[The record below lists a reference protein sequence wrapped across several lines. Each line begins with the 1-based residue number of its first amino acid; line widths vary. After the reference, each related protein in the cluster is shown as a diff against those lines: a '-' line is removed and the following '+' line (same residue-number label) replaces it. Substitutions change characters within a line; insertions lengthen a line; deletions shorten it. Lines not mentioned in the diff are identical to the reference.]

1 MKKKLNNRFTAAEKI
16 NLNNYI
22 TVNFQ
27 QINKM
32 EPSVSWSDLAANI
45 KKLIKITVTAPYLAT
60 IFNAR
65 AKTVR
70 TLLVKRPILNST
82 KSLSK
87 LDTNTSLVTPTKE
100 TKELKAAPYGLLT
113 TQETATFFRVSARHI
128 RNLTKSGDLPC
139 IGLGICVRY
148 MMDDLVRYIDRLRLE
163 SINRNLVKKGTAVA
177 KPKTNKP
184 MTSKGKMVDA
194 QDTGNKIYANS
205 DNQSKP
211 NSDSELNSDLVYLE
225 SGGVVGFRRD

>member
-45 KKLIKITVTAPYLAT
+45 KKLIKVTVTAPYLAT

-82 KSLSK
+82 NKGSGK
-87 LDTNTSLVTPTKE
+87 LDTNTSLVTLTKE
-100 TKELKAAPYGLLT
+100 NKKLKAASCRLLT
-113 TQETATFFRVSARHI
+113 TKQAAAFFQVSERYLWNITETGALKCVKMGRS
-128 RNLTKSGDLPC
+128 
-139 IGLGICVRY
+139 VRY
-148 MMDDLVRYIDRLRLE
+148 KMEDLEQYVDGLRLE
-163 SINRNLVKKGTAVA
+163 IIKRNDLKKGAVVT
-177 KPKTNKP
+177 KPKTNKAMP
-184 MTSKGKMVDA
+184 STVISVNA
-194 QDTGNKIYANS
+194 QDVEKIIYSNS
-205 DNQSKP
+205 DNK
-211 NSDSELNSDLVYLE
+211 SDSDLVYLE
-225 SGGVVGFRRD
+225 SGAVVGSRRD

>member
-100 TKELKAAPYGLLT
+100 LKAAPCRLLT
-113 TQETATFFRVSARHI
+113 TKQAAAFFQVSERYLWNITET
-128 RNLTKSGDLPC
+128 G
-139 IGLGICVRY
+139 GLNCVRMGRSVRY
-148 MMDDLVRYIDRLRLE
+148 KMEDLEQYIDRLRLE
-163 SINRNLVKKGTAVA
+163 SINRNRMKKGTAVTSLVLEENRVFA
-177 KPKTNKP
+177 ELDE
-184 MTSKGKMVDA
+184 SKG
-194 QDTGNKIYANS
+194 
-205 DNQSKP
+205 
-211 NSDSELNSDLVYLE
+211 DSSADLVYLE

>member
-100 TKELKAAPYGLLT
+100 LKAAPCRLLT
-113 TQETATFFRVSARHI
+113 TKQAAAFFQVSERYLWNITET
-128 RNLTKSGDLPC
+128 G
-139 IGLGICVRY
+139 GLNCVRMGRSVRY
-148 MMDDLVRYIDRLRLE
+148 KMEDLEQYIDRLRLE
-163 SINRNLVKKGTAVA
+163 SINRNLRKKGTAVTSVVLEENRVFA
-177 KPKTNKP
+177 ELDE
-184 MTSKGKMVDA
+184 SKG
-194 QDTGNKIYANS
+194 
-205 DNQSKP
+205 
-211 NSDSELNSDLVYLE
+211 DSSADLVYLE

>member
-82 KSLSK
+82 NKGSGK

-100 TKELKAAPYGLLT
+100 LKAAPCRLLT
-113 TQETATFFRVSARHI
+113 TKQAAAFFQVSERYLWNITET
-128 RNLTKSGDLPC
+128 G
-139 IGLGICVRY
+139 GLNCVR
-148 MMDDLVRYIDRLRLE
+148 MGRSVRYKMEDLEQYIDGLRSE
-163 SINRNLVKKGTAVA
+163 SINRNLRKKGTAVTSVVLEENRVFA
-177 KPKTNKP
+177 ELDE
-184 MTSKGKMVDA
+184 SKG
-194 QDTGNKIYANS
+194 
-205 DNQSKP
+205 
-211 NSDSELNSDLVYLE
+211 DSSADLVHHDIDAD
-225 SGGVVGFRRD
+225 GVGVFGYRRD

>member
-45 KKLIKITVTAPYLAT
+45 KKLIKVTVTAPYLAT

-87 LDTNTSLVTPTKE
+87 GSDKLDTNTSLV
-100 TKELKAAPYGLLT
+100 A
-113 TQETATFFRVSARHI
+113 
-128 RNLTKSGDLPC
+128 NLTKKVEALEAALQALLTPKEAAAFFQVSESTLWRIAQSGDLSC
-139 IGLGICVRY
+139 VKIGRKVRY
-148 MMDDLVRYIDRLRLE
+148 KMDDLVRYIDGLRSE
-163 SINRNLVKKGTAVA
+163 SINRNLMKKGAVVTE
-177 KPKTNKP
+177 PKTNKALP
-184 MTSKGKMVDA
+184 TTVISVNE
-194 QDTGNKIYANS
+194 QDVNKFYSNL
-205 DNQSKP
+205 DNKP
-211 NSDSELNSDLVYLE
+211 NSDLGYIEAD
-225 SGGVVGFRRD
+225 GVGAFGFRRD

>member
-87 LDTNTSLVTPTKE
+87 LDTNTSLVTNSTKE
-100 TKELKAAPYGLLT
+100 NKELKAAPYGLLT

-163 SINRNLVKKGTAVA
+163 SINRNLVKKGTAVTE
-177 KPKTNKP
+177 PKTNKP
-184 MTSKGKMVDA
+184 MTSKVKKVDA

-205 DNQSKP
+205 DNKP
-211 NSDSELNSDLVYLE
+211 NSDLVHLDIDAD
-225 SGGVVGFRRD
+225 GVGVFGYRRD

>member
-87 LDTNTSLVTPTKE
+87 LDTNTSLVTNSTKE
-100 TKELKAAPYGLLT
+100 NKELKAAPYGLLT

-163 SINRNLVKKGTAVA
+163 SINRNLVKKGTAVTE
-177 KPKTNKP
+177 PKTNKP
-184 MTSKGKMVDA
+184 MTSKVKKVDA
-194 QDTGNKIYANS
+194 QDAEK
-205 DNQSKP
+205 KFHP
-211 NSDSELNSDLVYLE
+211 NTDSELVHQDIVHLHHDIDAD
-225 SGGVVGFRRD
+225 GVGVFGYRRD

>member
-100 TKELKAAPYGLLT
+100 LKAAPCRLLT
-113 TQETATFFRVSARHI
+113 TKQAAAFFQVSERYLWNITET
-128 RNLTKSGDLPC
+128 G
-139 IGLGICVRY
+139 GLNCVRMGRSVRY
-148 MMDDLVRYIDRLRLE
+148 KMEDLEQYIDRLRLE
-163 SINRNLVKKGTAVA
+163 SINRNRMKKGTAVTSVVLEENRVFA
-177 KPKTNKP
+177 ELDE
-184 MTSKGKMVDA
+184 SKG
-194 QDTGNKIYANS
+194 
-205 DNQSKP
+205 
-211 NSDSELNSDLVYLE
+211 DSSADLVYLE

>member
-27 QINKM
+27 QINKI

-100 TKELKAAPYGLLT
+100 LKAAPCRLLT
-113 TQETATFFRVSARHI
+113 TKQAAAFFQVSERYLWNITET
-128 RNLTKSGDLPC
+128 G
-139 IGLGICVRY
+139 GLNCVRMGRSVRY
-148 MMDDLVRYIDRLRLE
+148 KMEDLEQYIDRLRLE
-163 SINRNLVKKGTAVA
+163 SINRNLRKKGTAVTSVVLEENRVFA
-177 KPKTNKP
+177 ELDE
-184 MTSKGKMVDA
+184 SKG
-194 QDTGNKIYANS
+194 
-205 DNQSKP
+205 
-211 NSDSELNSDLVYLE
+211 DSSADLVYLE